1 MLINL
6 PIGLVNVWVARAQC
20 KSARWQG
27 SGQRGFL
34 VQTKADNGLAKLQK
48 AASSLLYE
56 GSRKDA
62 DKEANGCFPQDNG
75 RERKGFQKDQSQ
87 GTGSKTAYFWEQI
100 HKTTRLVAF

>member
-1 MLINL
+1 M
-6 PIGLVNVWVARAQC
+6 GGARAMQIC
-20 KSARWQG
+20 QMARQWTERFFGANQ
-27 SGQRGFL
+27 SGQWPG
-34 VQTKADNGLAKLQK
+34 QAAK

-56 GSRKDA
+56 GNRKDA